1 MTDDI
6 LVTGGS
12 GFLGSHLCEK
22 LLRLNFNVTCLD
34 NLFTGNIKNIS
45 HLLNSSKFKFLEHDV
60 TEFKNIECNNS
71 TVVDFPFEPVT
82 AIMGLFVKKL
92 ANSISLIIGIPL
104 LSAETS
110 ISMPFGMP
118 GLLIIRSDFSILLE

>member
-45 HLLNSSKFKFLEHDV
+45 HLLNNSKFKFLEHDV
-60 TEFKNIECNNS
+60 TEFKNIS
-71 TVVDFPFEPVT
+71 PAP
-82 AIMGLFVKKL
+82 
-92 ANSISLIIGIPL
+92 
-104 LSAETS
+104 
-110 ISMPFGMP
+110 
-118 GLLIIRSDFSILLE
+118 